1 MSRLADLMTPGSKEV
16 VIRTS
21 GGKAQTLRN
30 MQGIEE
36 VKLPAAAGSVTLENR
51 GREAVCVSLTA
62 SRRPAV
68 DEIIPAR
75 ADGVEISVRYTDLH
89 GQGSRLRS
97 CSRGRSF
104 WPASRSGS
112 ARTTPSQ
119 WL

>member
-1 MSRLADLMTPGSKEV
+1 MNRLTDLMTPGNKEV

-21 GGKAQTLRN
+21 DGKAQTLRN
-30 MQGIEE
+30 MQGIEKVE
-36 VKLPAAAGSVTLENR
+36 LPAAAGSVTLENR

-75 ADGVEISVRYTDLH
+75 TDGVESVIRTCR
-89 GQGSRLRS
+89 GRGSRLRN

-112 ARTTPSQ
+112 ARATPNQ